1 MKQFYYGCIIII
13 VIMLLHSTTAYYT
26 SFTSDMAY
34 NTIAYTSYPIEI
46 TPDKRTNKLFF
57 KCIINYIER
66 ILIPFILL
74 KVQLL

>member
-1 MKQFYYGCIIII
+1 MKQFYYGCITII

-34 NTIAYTSYPIEI
+34 NTIAYTSYPFEI

-57 KCIINYIER
+57 K
-66 ILIPFILL
+66 
-74 KVQLL
+74 